1 MSNNNV
7 HGVSIQMDQFVKS
20 SRRLC
25 HSFNMLSCAN
35 AFMAILTNE
44 IYNKVSDMNTLVDS

>member
-20 SRRLC
+20 SSWLC
-25 HSFNMLSCAN
+25 HSLNMLSC
-35 AFMAILTNE
+35 AILTNE
-44 IYNKVSDMNTLVDS
+44 IYNKVSDMNTLVDSL